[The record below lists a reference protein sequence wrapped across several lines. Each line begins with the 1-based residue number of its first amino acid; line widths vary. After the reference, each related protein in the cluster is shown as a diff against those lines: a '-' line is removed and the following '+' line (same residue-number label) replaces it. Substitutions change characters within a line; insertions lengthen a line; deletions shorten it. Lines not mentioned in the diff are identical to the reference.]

1 MFDSDNE
8 LTNNT
13 FDKLKVWNEYQSNEI
28 SIQKNELD
36 TYPDIQRKFR
46 VWRLDI
52 PRDKVSNDNPYGL
65 NRMRNPW
72 LFIKL
77 TKNNDDENT
86 QRMEFHNMD
95 VTYFE

>member
-1 MFDSDNE
+1 
-8 LTNNT
+8 
-13 FDKLKVWNEYQSNEI
+13 
-28 SIQKNELD
+28 
-36 TYPDIQRKFR
+36 
-46 VWRLDI
+46 
-52 PRDKVSNDNPYGL
+52 
-65 NRMRNPW
+65 MRNPW